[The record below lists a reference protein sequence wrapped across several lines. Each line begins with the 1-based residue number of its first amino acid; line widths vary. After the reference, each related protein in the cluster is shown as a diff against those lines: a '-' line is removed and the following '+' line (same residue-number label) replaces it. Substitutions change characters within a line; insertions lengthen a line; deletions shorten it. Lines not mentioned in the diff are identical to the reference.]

1 MANLPK
7 EPPKIFE
14 IFPLV
19 AFWSNYVVRI
29 VLEVHGCQSCLL
41 IFHQVKQM
49 RCYLSTQR
57 QKHAQGKKSS
67 KFAPTSPFNWAFLS
81 KKLTHK
87 PKGVGEFPHKGYKQK
102 PPKNK
107 ASQVHTSLPTTEI
120 ISLKIWQICQ
130 NISKI
135 S

>member
-1 MANLPK
+1 LHQLPHS
-7 EPPKIFE
+7 IG
-14 IFPLV
+14 
-19 AFWSNYVVRI
+19 
-29 VLEVHGCQSCLL
+29 H
-41 IFHQVKQM
+41 
-49 RCYLSTQR
+49 
-57 QKHAQGKKSS
+57 
-67 KFAPTSPFNWAFLS
+67 FA

-87 PKGVGEFPHKGYKQK
+87 PKGALGEFPHKGYKQK